1 MSAMQWLINRCNEM
15 DITEQLNWL
24 GDAIKPYQA
33 QKEYAQ
39 QSVQLTALRR
49 GLTVSLVINVVL
61 LAVVALTIGGN

>member
-1 MSAMQWLINRCNEM
+1 MNALQWLIYRCNEM

-39 QSVQLTALRR
+39 QCVQLTALRR
-49 GLTVSLVINVVL
+49 GLAVSIFINVTL
-61 LAVVALTIGGN
+61 LAVVAFIIGGN